1 MRWCIAHTHFFARL
15 CDVAPGQ
22 SVNIT
27 DGLLRLTAGGPR
39 QIRIDLWPT
48 EHQVRSGHRIRL
60 QIPAAPHPRYAG
72 NPGTA
77 EPLAT
82 ATSLRAAE
90 QAIHHDPPRPLA
102 VLLPATD
109 AG

>member
-1 MRWCIAHTHFFARL
+1 MSSVCDARR
-15 CDVAPGQ
+15 P
-22 SVNIT
+22 
-27 DGLLRLTAGGPR
+27 
-39 QIRIDLWPT
+39 
-48 EHQVRSGHRIRL
+48 HRSE
-60 QIPAAPHPRYAG
+60 RYTR

-90 QAIHHDPPRPLA
+90 QAIHHDPPRPSA
-102 VLLPATD
+102 VLLPVTD